1 MMVLQVILEER
12 DPLGRRDTR
21 VYQEH
26 KDRLDIPGPV
36 ESRAQME

>member
-1 MMVLQVILEER
+1 MMVLLVILEER

-26 KDRLDIPGPV
+26 KGRLDILGLV
-36 ESRAQME
+36 E